1 MDAYESLVVLA
12 GQITTV
18 KPAPT
23 GCYLTLCNQDG
34 FFMVQV
40 TPALAQRVG
49 HLLHPAARVCVIGRP
64 LSYYH
69 QRRQANQVVI
79 EAERIAPAEAG
90 GLPVAGL
97 LPLIKLATAYLSHLT
112 VGELQPVYLKEG

>member
-1 MDAYESLVVLA
+1 
-12 GQITTV
+12 
-18 KPAPT
+18 
-23 GCYLTLCNQDG
+23 
-34 FFMVQV
+34 
-40 TPALAQRVG
+40 
-49 HLLHPAARVCVIGRP
+49 VIGRP

-79 EAERIAPAEAG
+79 EAERIASAEAD

-97 LPLIKLATAYLSHLT
+97 LPLIKLATVYLSHLT